1 MKSHT
6 RYYLTFF
13 SVSMLRIQP
22 IRVSSNVYV
31 SFYEFGFMGRLH
43 SHNYGKSHSTRPLNP
58 KSPSWTT
65 LEPKEIEELIIKYAK
80 DDLSASQI
88 GIKLRDQYSIPLVK
102 PITKKSITKIL
113 EENDLK
119 TELPEDLNN
128 IVKKAVGLQKHLNA
142 NKKDNR
148 NIRSLELIEAKVHRL
163 SVYYK
168 KIGRIPQ
175 KWKYKSV
182 IAQLE

>member
-1 MKSHT
+1 
-6 RYYLTFF
+6 
-13 SVSMLRIQP
+13 MLRIQP

-31 SFYEFGFMGRLH
+31 SFYEFGFVGRLH

-58 KSPSWTT
+58 KSPSGIT
-65 LEPKEIEELIIKYAK
+65 LEPKEVEELIIKYGK

-88 GIKLRDQYSIPLVK
+88 GVKLRDQHSIPLVK
-102 PITKKSITKIL
+102 PIIKKTITKVL

-128 IVKKAVGLQKHLNA
+128 IVKKAIGLQKHLKS
-142 NKKDNR
+142 NKGDNR
-148 NIRSLELIEAKVHRL
+148 NVRSLELIEAKVHRL

-168 KIGRIPQ
+168 KTGRIPQ
-175 KWKYKSV
+175 KWKYKSL